1 MRELIAA
8 IPDSNALL
16 ELEPEE
22 LGAKMLFLLRAR
34 REEKFHPG
42 SLLNEMW
49 IDRYGHPTYS
59 GDQQP
64 EISLP

>member
-1 MRELIAA
+1 MLSNETLSQGGGEPLRELFAA
-8 IPDSNALL
+8 IPDPDALL

-42 SLLNEMW
+42 SLL
-49 IDRYGHPTYS
+49 RR
-59 GDQQP
+59 
-64 EISLP
+64 